1 MVNETCYQSLS
12 LSLFPLVHIL
22 HVNYH
27 PPLVFAWNSFDM
39 ENSLHMEM
47 FGSGQVWINRNF
59 LKRNNV
65 FKSKAPWKFEK
76 KIGNLSG
83 NGLKEK

>member
-12 LSLFPLVHIL
+12 LS
-22 HVNYH
+22 
-27 PPLVFAWNSFDM
+27 SFIFCM
-39 ENSLHMEM
+39 SITIRHWFSRGTRSIWKTRCIWKCLGVK
-47 FGSGQVWINRNF
+47 FGLIETF

-83 NGLKEK
+83 MG